1 METASAAHLE
11 CVGRPLE
18 GVGAFLNRSRAL
30 PPLPV
35 LHYAAIIRA
44 IHLCTRMGAIQF
56 VHTLQGM
63 SLCGAIA
70 ENFLSWL
77 WVGGANLRPQL
88 PLCEST
94 MPPATP
100 TTFI

>member
-11 CVGRPLE
+11 CVSRPLE

-30 PPLPV
+30 PV
-35 LHYAAIIRA
+35 LHYTAIIRA

-70 ENFLSWL
+70 E
-77 WVGGANLRPQL
+77 
-88 PLCEST
+88 
-94 MPPATP
+94 
-100 TTFI
+100 